1 MYLAM
6 VAIVIGGSTL
16 GKVISCDIDYNITVF
31 IHHANIRAKFLLA
44 PVDFIYQLNVY
55 VAS

>member
-16 GKVISCDIDYNITVF
+16 GKVISCDIDYNVTVF

-44 PVDFIYQLNVY
+44 PVHVILFI
-55 VAS
+55 S